1 MKRVVLILTL
11 FIFFFAFNSTALHSQ
26 KKIQPK
32 NAAADLSKPLPVDPK
47 ITIGKLKNGLKYYI
61 RENRKPENRAELRLA
76 VNVGSVLEDDDQQG
90 LAHFLEHM
98 AFNGTKNFAKQEIV
112 DYLESIG
119 MRFGPDINAYT
130 SFDETVYMLQ
140 VPIDSAEILETAFQI
155 LEEWAHNV
163 TFDAAEIEKERGVVV
178 EEWRLGRG
186 ADARMLDQQLPV
198 LFHDSRYAKRLP
210 IGQKEILETAPRE
223 TFTRFYQDW
232 YRPDLMAVV
241 AVGDFKKAEIEK
253 LIQRHFSKIKSSK
266 KKRERQLYPVPNHTE
281 TLFALASDPEAAN
294 TSVGLY
300 FKQDLTE
307 QQSHAAYRELLVENL
322 YNSILNNRLEELLQT
337 AEPPFLYGFSSKAS
351 FIRSKDFYFLGAAVK
366 EDGIPKGLETLLTE
380 ALRVRQHGFTQTELD
395 REKTEM
401 LRGIEQAYN
410 ERDKT
415 ESVQFADEYIRN
427 FLEKEPIPGIQY
439 EFELYKKFLPTIQL
453 ADVNRLASQWITDG
467 NRVVLVSAP
476 EKEGVAIPLEN
487 ELSSVFESVKQKEI
501 QPYVDKVSDQPL
513 VASQPAPGNIFDEKI
528 ISELDVTEWT
538 LGNGVRVILKPTD
551 FKNDQIIFTAFSPGG
566 HSLISDPNYI
576 AAVTASSLIQEG
588 GLDGFDQIALQKKL
602 AGKIV
607 NVSPW
612 INELQE
618 GLSGN
623 ASPQDV
629 ETMFQLIYLYFTA
642 PRKDSTAFLSFQ
654 SRIKG
659 FIRNRGASPD
669 AAYQDTIQ
677 VTMAN
682 HHFRAR
688 PWTEALL
695 DEMNLETSFNIYR
708 DRFADASDFTFVLV
722 GNFDPVA
729 IKPLAQTYLGAL
741 PAIKRNESWKD
752 VGVDAPKGVIDKL
765 VKKGVEPKSRVTII
779 FSGPLTWT
787 RQNTYE
793 LNSMTAVLDI
803 KLREVLR
810 EDMGGTYGVGVW
822 PSVARYPDEKYSVN
836 ISFGCAPERVNE
848 LTAAVFQQIDSLKS
862 YGTTEKYLAKVK
874 ESQRR
879 KRETDLKENGFWLNV
894 LRSYYEYRDDPK
906 EILSYENKVENLKLE
921 TIQQT
926 AQRYFNKENYV
937 NVVLLP
943 EDSSN

>member
-1 MKRVVLILTL
+1 MKKFSGRLIIL
-11 FIFFFAFNSTALHSQ
+11 IFCIVTNPLQSQSKNSELEL
-26 KKIQPK
+26 
-32 NAAADLSKPLPVDPK
+32 NRPLPVDPQ
-47 ITIGKLKNGLKYYI
+47 ITIGKLENGFTYYI
-61 RENRKPENRAELRLA
+61 RENKKPENRAELRLA
-76 VNVGSVLEDDDQQG
+76 VNAGSVLEDDDQQG
-90 LAHFLEHM
+90 LAHFVEHM

-140 VPIDSAEILETAFQI
+140 VPTDSAEILETAFQI

-163 TFDAAEIEKERGVVV
+163 TFDSTEIERERGVVV

-186 ADARMLDQQLPV
+186 ANARMLDKQLPI
-198 LFHDSRYAKRLP
+198 LFHESRYAQRLP
-210 IGQKEILETAPRE
+210 IGKKEILETAPRE
-223 TFTRFYQDW
+223 ACTRFYENW

-241 AVGDFKKAEIEK
+241 AVGDFNKTVIEK
-253 LIQRHFSKIKSSK
+253 LIQKHFSKLEASK
-266 KKRERQLYPVPNHTE
+266 PQRERPHYPVPDHSE
-281 TLFALASDPEAAN
+281 TLFAIASDPEAAN
-294 TSVGLY
+294 TTVSLY

-307 QQSHAAYRELLVENL
+307 QQSHAAYRELLIENL

-337 AEPPFLYGFSSKAS
+337 PAPPFLYGFSSKAS

-366 EDGIPKGLETLLTE
+366 EDGIAKGLETLLTE

-395 REKTEM
+395 REKIEM
-401 LRGIEQAYN
+401 LRSIEQAYN

-427 FLEKEPIPGIQY
+427 FLENEPIPGIQY

-453 ADVNRLASQWITDG
+453 AEVNRLATEWITDG

-476 EKEGVAIPLEN
+476 EKAGLAIPTQD
-487 ELSSVFESVKQKEI
+487 ELSAVFESVNQKEI
-501 QPYVDKVSDQPL
+501 QPYVDEVSDQPL
-513 VASQPAPGNIFDEKI
+513 VADQPTPGNISEEKI
-528 ISELDVTEWT
+528 IAELGVTEWT
-538 LGNGVRVILKPTD
+538 LSNGVRVILKPTD
-551 FKNDQIIFTAFSPGG
+551 FKNDQILFTAFSPGG
-566 HSLISDPNYI
+566 HSLISDSNYV
-576 AAVTASSLIQEG
+576 AAVTASALIQEG

-607 NVSPW
+607 NVAPW

-623 ASPQDV
+623 ASPQDI

-654 SRIKG
+654 SRTKG
-659 FIRNRGASPD
+659 VIRNRGASPE

-682 HHFRAR
+682 YHFRSR

-708 DRFADASDFTFVLV
+708 DRFADASDFTFLFV
-722 GNFDPVA
+722 GNFDPAA
-729 IKPLAQTYLGAL
+729 IKPLVQTYLGGL
-741 PAIKRNESWKD
+741 PAIKRNETWKD
-752 VGVDAPKGVIDKL
+752 VGKDAPKGVIDKL
-765 VKKGVEPKSRVTII
+765 VKKGVEPKSRVTMI
-779 FSGPLTWT
+779 FTGPFQWT

-793 LNSMTAVLDI
+793 LNSMTDVLDI

-810 EDMGGTYGVGVW
+810 EDLGGTYGVGVW
-822 PSVARYPDEKYSVN
+822 PSVARYPDEKYSIN

-848 LTAAVFQQIDSLKS
+848 LTAAVFQQIDSLKTF
-862 YGTTEKYLAKVK
+862 GTAEKYLAKVK

-879 KRETDLKENGFWLNV
+879 KRETDLKENGFWLNI
-894 LRSYYEYRDDPK
+894 LRSYYEYQDDPK
-906 EILSYENKVENLKLE
+906 EILDYEKRVANLKLE
-921 TIQQT
+921 TIQQA

-937 NVVLLP
+937 KVVLLP
-943 EDSSN
+943 E

>member
-1 MKRVVLILTL
+1 MKKFLCLFSILIFSLNTNLQSQSKDVALELKRTL
-11 FIFFFAFNSTALHSQ
+11 
-26 KKIQPK
+26 
-32 NAAADLSKPLPVDPK
+32 PLDPK
-47 ITIGKLKNGLKYYI
+47 ITTGKLKSGLTYYI
-61 RENRKPENRAELRLA
+61 RENKKPENRAELRLA
-76 VNVGSVLEDDDQQG
+76 VNAGSVLEDDDQQG

-140 VPIDSAEILETAFQI
+140 VPTDSAEILETAFQI

-163 TFDAAEIEKERGVVV
+163 TFDLAEIEKERGVVV

-186 ADARMLDQQLPV
+186 ADARMLDKQLPV
-198 LFHDSRYAKRLP
+198 LFHGSRYAKRLP
-210 IGQKEILETAPRE
+210 IGQKEVLETAPRE
-223 TFTRFYQDW
+223 AFSRFYENW
-232 YRPDLMAVV
+232 YRPDLMAVI
-241 AVGDFKKAEIEK
+241 AVGDFKKTDIEK
-253 LIQRHFSKIKSSK
+253 LIQNHFSKIKSPK
-266 KKRERQLYPVPNHTE
+266 NQRERQLFPVPDHTE
-281 TLFALASDPEAAN
+281 SLFAIASDPEADN

-307 QQSHAAYRELLVENL
+307 QQTHAAYRDLLIENL

-366 EDGIPKGLETLLTE
+366 EDGVPKGLETLLTE

-395 REKTEM
+395 REKAEM

-427 FLEKEPIPGIQY
+427 FLEKEPVPGIEY
-439 EFELYKKFLPTIQL
+439 EFELYQKFLPTIQL

-476 EKEGVAIPLEN
+476 EKKGVAIPAEN
-487 ELSSVFESVKQKEI
+487 ELSSVFESVKQIEI
-501 QPYVDKVSDQPL
+501 QPYVDEVSDQPL
-513 VASQPAPGNIFDEKI
+513 VASQPAPGEVADEKAI
-528 ISELDVTEWT
+528 AELGLTEWT
-538 LGNGVRVILKPTD
+538 LSNGVRVILKPTD

-566 HSLISDPNYI
+566 HSLISDPNYV

-629 ETMFQLIYLYFTA
+629 ETLFQLIYLYFTA

-682 HHFRAR
+682 YHFRAR
-688 PWTEALL
+688 PWIESLL
-695 DEMNLETSFNIYR
+695 DEMNLETSFHIYR

-722 GNFDPVA
+722 GNFDPAV
-729 IKPLAQTYLGAL
+729 IKPLAQMYLGGL
-741 PAIKRNESWKD
+741 PAIKRDENWKD

-765 VKKGVEPKSRVTII
+765 VKKGVEPKSRVTMI
-779 FSGPLTWT
+779 FTGPFAWN

-793 LNSMTAVLDI
+793 LNSMTEVLDI

-862 YGTTEKYLAKVK
+862 YGTTEKYLTKVK

-894 LRSYYEYRDDPK
+894 LRSYYEYQDDPK
-906 EILSYENKVENLKLE
+906 EILYYENKVENLKLE
-921 TIQQT
+921 AIQQT
-926 AQRYFNKENYV
+926 AQRYFNTENYV

-943 EDSSN
+943 ENSSD